1 MISPDLIKFYGAKTA
16 ALYTPS
22 PVLYKGL
29 LHYTQ
34 SNQALLSCTEAKTG
48 ITHIDRER
56 LNGLANVYSSLVAA
70 DEKVYITA
78 RGATGVRA
86 RRKFEPLATNKLDDR
101 LDAPAL
107 TGNQFLKRT
116 SVSLL
121 HKRKV
126 RWVIA

>member
-1 MISPDLIKFYGAKTA
+1 MEQKPRHP
-16 ALYTPS
+16 YTPS

-48 ITHIDRER
+48 VTHIDRER

-78 RGATGVRA
+78 RNGATLVLNTA
-86 RRKFEPLATNKLDDR
+86 KNLNL
-101 LDAPAL
+101 
-107 TGNQFLKRT
+107 
-116 SVSLL
+116 
-121 HKRKV
+121 
-126 RWVIA
+126 